1 MSQPASR
8 NHPPPCAADL
18 VAAARRLGPLIRD
31 RRGESERERRLP
43 AAVLSAMREARLF
56 RMYVPIEYGGLET
69 DPITSMK
76 VVETVAEADA
86 AVAWNL
92 MIGATYGIWAAFLPA
107 STAQEIY
114 GAPNAVV
121 AGALRPSG
129 TARLAPGGYRVSGR
143 WGFASGIDH
152 CDWWNGGCIVHGD
165 EAPRLTGA
173 GAPPQSLLVFFPAAD
188 GERIDTWDTGGL
200 RGTGSHDYAV
210 HDLFVPNER
219 ACAFDAAP
227 RVPGLLYRLPRQA
240 LLDNAMAAIPL
251 GVARTAVDTLI
262 ELAAV
267 KPQAG
272 SERPLAERQTI
283 QAEVG
288 RAEALYRSGR
298 AFLYDSVAE
307 SWAHVQAGREIEV
320 TQLAMLRL
328 ARTHAVQ
335 AAAQAVDL
343 MYTAAGGSSVYTRN
357 LLERGF
363 RDVHTVTQHLSMNPA
378 NYQVSGRILLG
389 LGPDRAL
396 HRL

>member
-1 MSQPASR
+1 MSQPASI
-8 NHPPPCAADL
+8 NHPQPGPADL
-18 VAAARRLGPLIRD
+18 EAAARELGPLIRD
-31 RRGESERERRLP
+31 CRGESERERRLP
-43 AAVLSAMREARLF
+43 VAVLSAMHEARLF

-69 DPITSMK
+69 DPITSMQ
-76 VVETVAEADA
+76 VVEAIAEADA
-86 AVAWNL
+86 AAAWNL
-92 MIGATYGIWAAFLPA
+92 MIGATYGIWAAFLPEA
-107 STAQEIY
+107 SAREIY
-114 GAPNAVV
+114 GATDAVV

-129 TARLAPGGYRVSGR
+129 TARLAAGGYRVSGR

-152 CDWWNGGCIVHGD
+152 CAWWNGGCIVYDG
-165 EAPRLTGA
+165 EAPRLTEA
-173 GAPPQSLLVFFPAAD
+173 GAPQSVLVFFPATD

-210 HDLFVPNER
+210 HDLLVPTER
-219 ACAFDAAP
+219 ACAFDGAP
-227 RVPGLLYRLPRQA
+227 RVRGLLYRLPRQA
-240 LLDNAMAAIPL
+240 LLDNAMAVIPL
-251 GVARTAVDTLI
+251 GIARTAVDTLI
-262 ELAAV
+262 ELAAA

-307 SWAHVQAGREIEV
+307 SWAAVQAGREIGV

-335 AAAQAVDL
+335 AAVQAVDL

-363 RDVHTVTQHLSMNPA
+363 RDVHTVTQHVSMNPA
-378 NYQVSGRILLG
+378 NYQASGRVLLG